1 MRRFSFWKE
10 DLRGVPAQL
19 HYRVDITALSTE
31 LLLLPVS
38 RSSARKP
45 HEIARLL
52 ETSQLDGGET
62 AGKMAGNQLACLHET
77 SQPYKGISEITTEI
91 TTTPLTPLESSPE
104 EQGGG
109 RYFVEKLIAGTLL
122 QGADSRRIAK
132 AAKKYKCSQEQLAY
146 AIDVL
151 DQQYRQGIR
160 KIDDPTALIVS
171 ALKDG
176 VNSPEGYVP
185 KAAREAEVKLK
196 RESARKKADEEHY
209 AREAEEKAY
218 REAEA
223 RLSVAPGREARKTIR
238 KGKNKTAR
246 LFAKLANGG
255 KDRDD
260 QDDDR

>member
-1 MRRFSFWKE
+1 M
-10 DLRGVPAQL
+10 

-31 LLLLPVS
+31 LLLFPGS

-45 HEIARLL
+45 HENARLL

-62 AGKMAGNQLACLHET
+62 ASKMVENQPACLHET

-91 TTTPLTPLESSPE
+91 TTTPLTPLESSPD

-109 RYFVEKLIAGTLL
+109 RDFVEKLIAGTLL
-122 QGADSRRIAK
+122 QGADPGRIVR
-132 AAKKYKCSQEQLAY
+132 AAKKYKCSQEQLTN

-176 VNSPEGYVP
+176 VDPPEGYVP
-185 KAAREAEVKLK
+185 KARREAAAAQR
-196 RESARKKADEEHY
+196 REAARKQQEKER
-209 AREAEEKAY
+209 REKESQDNTY
-218 REAEA
+218 RLAEA
-223 RLSVAPGREARKTIR
+223 KLSALPEEQREELLSKARTALPAILRNSRLAVRTSAIKILIDSAMTQECVCWPAGYR
-238 KGKNKTAR
+238 
-246 LFAKLANGG
+246 
-255 KDRDD
+255 
-260 QDDDR
+260 